1 MARGWRRFFRRNGAN
16 SMFSD
21 RFSGIR
27 GQREVVRGKI
37 GRRNGEGNGG
47 MGRAFRG
54 WRGEWELEGGA
65 GDDGGGAPPPTGRL
79 GRMEN
84 GWPSG
89 GAAIRGKADW
99 DGGF

>member
-1 MARGWRRFFRRNGAN
+1 
-16 SMFSD
+16 MFSD

-89 GAAIRGKADW
+89 VQQPGEKADW
-99 DGGF
+99 S